1 LKKNP
6 NILIISDLFPQDEKD
21 YAGIYVVD
29 YAKSVQPWF
38 DVHVFHPKLM
48 GTNKGTRNLTIFDL
62 LVTRYAFTNKSLGKI
77 KKLVAYNSW
86 FKQATEIGN
95 SIGKFDLIHAHGSAL
110 AGNVAKRIAKQQG
123 INYLITEHTG
133 PFSAISNNPTRLKYC
148 KSAIKDAAALLNVS
162 FHSQNEMNQA
172 GVVHEKQEVTF
183 NPVNVQVFQNKNQQ
197 RAKQLLFVSR
207 FDEFKGGLRTLKAFQ
222 ESKLSEQGWKLIF
235 IGEGEEEEA
244 MKQYA
249 NEHQMGEVEFQG
261 LQTKVEINK
270 ALNQSAALVFPSR
283 HETFGLVAAESLT
296 CGTPVICTN
305 QTGPSEY
312 TNPSNS
318 ISVQPDQIEDIKEAM
333 LKIANADN
341 QFDHQLISENAIK
354 AFGLDAF
361 GLKLKNIYLQHI
373 RN

>member
-1 LKKNP
+1 
-6 NILIISDLFPQDEKD
+6 
-21 YAGIYVVD
+21 
-29 YAKSVQPWF
+29 
-38 DVHVFHPKLM
+38 
-48 GTNKGTRNLTIFDL
+48 
-62 LVTRYAFTNKSLGKI
+62 
-77 KKLVAYNSW
+77 
-86 FKQATEIGN
+86 
-95 SIGKFDLIHAHGSAL
+95 
-110 AGNVAKRIAKQQG
+110 
-123 INYLITEHTG
+123 
-133 PFSAISNNPTRLKYC
+133 
-148 KSAIKDAAALLNVS
+148 
-162 FHSQNEMNQA
+162 
-172 GVVHEKQEVTF
+172 
-183 NPVNVQVFQNKNQQ
+183 
-197 RAKQLLFVSR
+197 
-207 FDEFKGGLRTLKAFQ
+207 LRTLKAFQ
-222 ESKLSEQGWKLIF
+222 ESKLSEEGWKLIF

-249 NEHQMGEVEFQG
+249 TEHQMGEVEFQG

-305 QTGPSEY
+305 RTGPSEY

-318 ISVQPDQIEDIKEAM
+318 ISIQPDQIDGIKEAM
-333 LKIANADN
+333 LKIAHADN